1 MAELNRYP
9 RPNVAVDLALM
20 TVLPAEGRTAVG
32 RLGILL
38 QPVDDAWALPGRF
51 LRPQQT
57 MEDAVAD
64 VLGIKVGLRITP
76 SRLTLLGVFDDPARD
91 PRAWTMSLAHALAL
105 PADELESAQGE
116 LVGVDLQGRP
126 RPKRPLLYDHADIVS
141 AAVAAIRA
149 RYERRPDPDGLLAG
163 PFTLA
168 ELRAVHEAVLG
179 EPLLRDTFNR
189 RMTPHLSPVLERD
202 GSPAVRSSG
211 GRPAQLYLTR
221 QQRQLSD
228 DERRR
233 LLLPRDQ
240 RPRGRTRG
248 N

>member
-1 MAELNRYP
+1 MTELDRYP

-20 TVLPAEGRTAVG
+20 TVLPADAKNTTG

-38 QPVDDAWALPGRF
+38 QPVDGAWALPGRF

-57 MEDAVAD
+57 VEEAVED
-64 VLGIKVGLRITP
+64 VLRLKVGLELVP

-91 PRAWTMSLAHALAL
+91 PRAWTMSLAHAVAL
-105 PADELESAQGE
+105 PSDELAAANGE
-116 LVGVDLQGRP
+116 VVGVDLLGRP
-126 RPKRPLLYDHADIVS
+126 RPKRTLLYDHAEIVS
-141 AAVAAIRA
+141 AAVEAIRG
-149 RYERRPDPDGLLAG
+149 RYERRPDPDGLLTG

-168 ELRAVHEAVLG
+168 ELRGVHEAVLG

-202 GSPAVRSSG
+202 GSSAVRSSG

-221 QQRQLSD
+221 RQQQLSE

-240 RPRGRTRG
+240 RPRGRKRG